1 MTGNGSPMKKIFPV
15 LFWCAGVASA
25 DPSPA
30 LSSAEIHLAL
40 RKLNVLGT
48 VLYLAAHPDD
58 ENTRLL
64 AYLSKERLFRTG
76 YLSLNRGEGGQNLI
90 GPEQGTLLGLIRT
103 QELLKARSVDGA
115 GQFFTRAID
124 FGFSKTTE
132 ESLAKWGHDS
142 VLADV
147 VWIIR
152 TFRPDIIVTRF
163 TPVLGG
169 HGHHTAS
176 AVLAKEAFAAAAD
189 SSRFPGQLRFV
200 ETWQARSLYWNAWRF
215 EEKPGEPP
223 LSQVDV
229 GTFNSLLGQ
238 SYNEIAA
245 LSRNNHK
252 SQGFGTIPLRGAEP
266 DKFQY
271 VAGDSAA
278 DPFGKTDRG
287 WAGIKGGEAVS
298 ALVRL
303 ALQRY
308 DFADPGKVLPQVLQI
323 HAKLGA
329 MPDGHWVRVKKAE
342 TEALIRAMLG
352 LWVEA
357 TVETPSAAV
366 GSSVPMKLKVVAR
379 ALPGWTL
386 EKIAFPFRGDTT
398 VNLLLGK
405 NVPESLATVLAIPS
419 DHPVTQPY
427 WLEKA
432 PGPDFYRVDDQ
443 TRIGVPS
450 PGAALRVRLVLKHK
464 GHAIPIE
471 TPVEHAY
478 LDKVHGEI
486 FQPFVITPVA
496 TAGFAEPVYLFP
508 GSEAK
513 EISLTVKSHSDAKDG
528 VSGTVRLALPPGW
541 SAAPASLPFRIQEKN
556 AEAKVTFRLTPP
568 KGERNGG
575 HDGVHK
581 GKVSAELDV
590 GGKILDRGFIQVAYP
605 HIPVQTVFSPAQAD
619 LVKDVI
625 RAGKEKVGYIMGAG
639 DALPGHLRELGY
651 AVTLL
656 DENALSGDLRR
667 FDVIIA
673 GVRAFNTRKDLALR
687 RGKLMDFVH
696 AGGRLIA
703 QYAVNTGLVT
713 AQMGPYPFALTRDRI
728 TVEDA
733 PLAILDKGH
742 PIFNFPN
749 KITPADFSGWV
760 QERGLYFAGEMDSA
774 YVPLLEGADPG
785 EKPSRGMLIYAT
797 HGKGTF
803 IYTGLSL
810 FRQLP
815 AGVPGAY
822 KLFANLISAPGKTPA
837 AGKTPVSG
845 GPVAD

>member
-1 MTGNGSPMKKIFPV
+1 MFGNGSPMKKIFPA
-15 LFWCAGVASA
+15 LFLCICGAYA

-40 RKLNVLGT
+40 GKLNVLGS

-90 GPEQGTLLGLIRT
+90 GPEQGALLGLIRT

-124 FGFSKTTE
+124 FGYSKTTE

-152 TFRPDIIVTRF
+152 NFRPDVIVTRF
-163 TPVLGG
+163 TPTLGG

-223 LSQVDV
+223 LSKVDV
-229 GTFNSLLGQ
+229 GFFNPLLGQ
-238 SYNEIAA
+238 SYSEIAA

-252 SQGFGTIPLRGAEP
+252 SQGFGTIPMRGTEP
-266 DKFQY
+266 DRFRY
-271 VAGDSAA
+271 MAGDSAA

-287 WAGIKGGEAVS
+287 WKRIKGGEAISTLVNQ
-298 ALVRL
+298 ALKRF
-303 ALQRY
+303 
-308 DFADPGKVLPQVLQI
+308 DFTDPGKVLPQVLQI
-323 HAKLGA
+323 HATLSA

-342 TEALIRAMLG
+342 TETLIGAMLG

-357 TVETPSAAV
+357 TVERPSAAV

-379 ALPGWTL
+379 AQPGWTL
-386 EKIAFPFRGDTT
+386 DKITFPFGGDST
-398 VNLLLGK
+398 VNLELGK
-405 NVPESLATVLAIPS
+405 NVPESLSTVLAIPT

-427 WLEKA
+427 WLEKRLEKTPA
-432 PGPDFYRVDDQ
+432 PDFYRVDDQ
-443 TRIGVPS
+443 TRIGDPA
-450 PGAALRVRLVLKHK
+450 PGTALRVRLSLKHK
-464 GHAIPIE
+464 GHAVSFE
-471 TPVEHAY
+471 APVEYAY

-486 FQPFVITPVA
+486 FQPFVITPVV
-496 TAGFAEPVYLFP
+496 TAGFVEPVYLFP
-508 GSEAK
+508 GSGTK
-513 EISLTVKSHSDAKDG
+513 EISLTVKSHSDAKEG
-528 VSGTVRLALPPGW
+528 VSGSVRLALPPGW
-541 SAAPASLPFRIQEKN
+541 RAAPASLPFRIKEMN

-568 KGERNGG
+568 QGERAGTAP
-575 HDGVHK
+575 VPYK

-590 GGKILDRGFIQVAYP
+590 GGAILDRGFVQVKYP
-605 HIPVQTVFSPAQAD
+605 HIPVQTVFPPAEAE

-639 DALPGHLRELGY
+639 DLLPGHLREMGY

-656 DENALSGDLRR
+656 DENALNGDLRR

-713 AQMGPYPFALTRDRI
+713 AQMGPYPFTLTRDRI
-728 TVEDA
+728 TVEEA
-733 PLAILDKGH
+733 PLTILDKGH
-742 PIFNFPN
+742 PIFNIPN
-749 KITPADFSGWV
+749 KIAPSDFSGWV

-774 YVPLLEGADPG
+774 YVPLLEGGDPG
-785 EKPSRGMLIYAT
+785 EKPSRGMLIYAS

-815 AGVPGAY
+815 AGVPGGY
-822 KLFANLISAPGKTPA
+822 KLFANLISAPLKTPA
-837 AGKTPVSG
+837 SRGA
-845 GPVAD
+845 VAD

>member
-1 MTGNGSPMKKIFPV
+1 MKKIFTV
-15 LFWCAGVASA
+15 LFLCVCGASA
-25 DPSPA
+25 DPAPA

-40 RKLNVLGT
+40 RKLNVMGT

-152 TFRPDIIVTRF
+152 TFRPDVIVTRF
-163 TPVLGG
+163 TPTLGG

-189 SSRFPGQLRFV
+189 STRFPGQLRHV

-215 EEKPGEPP
+215 EDKPGEPP
-223 LSQVDV
+223 LPKVDV
-229 GTFNSLLGQ
+229 GVFNPLLGQ

-252 SQGFGTIPLRGAEP
+252 SQGFGTIPLRGTEP

-271 VAGDSAA
+271 IAGDSAA
-278 DPFGKTDRG
+278 DPFEKTDRG
-287 WAGIKGGEAVS
+287 WARIKGGEAIS
-298 ALVRL
+298 ALVRQ
-303 ALQRY
+303 ALQRF
-308 DFADPGKVLPQVLQI
+308 DFANPGKVLPQVLQI

-357 TVETPSAAV
+357 TVEKPSAAV

-379 ALPGWTL
+379 AQPGWKL

-398 VNLLLGK
+398 VNLELGK

-427 WLEKA
+427 WLEKEHERGLEKGPEKS
-432 PGPDFYRVDDQ
+432 PGKTPVPDFYRVDDQ
-443 TRIGVPS
+443 TRIGVPA
-450 PGAALRVRLVLKHK
+450 PGTALRVKLVLRHK
-464 GHAIPIE
+464 GHAIPVE
-471 TPVEHAY
+471 APVEHAY

-496 TAGFAEPVYLFP
+496 TAGFAEAVYLFP

-513 EISLTVKSHSDAKDG
+513 EVSLTVKSHSDAKDG
-528 VSGTVRLALPPGW
+528 VSGSVRLALPPGW
-541 SAAPASLPFRIQEKN
+541 SAAPASLPFRIKEKN

-568 KGERNGG
+568 QGELKGGHNGG
-575 HDGVHK
+575 HR

-590 GGKILDRGFIQVAYP
+590 DGEILDRGFVQVAYP
-605 HIPVQTVFSPAQAD
+605 HIPVQTVFPPAEAD
-619 LVKDVI
+619 LVQDVI

-639 DALPGHLRELGY
+639 DMLPGHLREMGY

-656 DENALSGDLRR
+656 DENALNGDLRR

-673 GVRAFNTRKDLALR
+673 GVRGIQHPQGFGPAPRQADGLRACGRPLDRAIRGEHRPGHSANGTLSVRAHPGSDHRR
-687 RGKLMDFVH
+687 RGASRHPGQRASDF
-696 AGGRLIA
+696 
-703 QYAVNTGLVT
+703 Q
-713 AQMGPYPFALTRDRI
+713 
-728 TVEDA
+728 
-733 PLAILDKGH
+733 
-742 PIFNFPN
+742 FP
-749 KITPADFSGWV
+749 
-760 QERGLYFAGEMDSA
+760 Q
-774 YVPLLEGADPG
+774 
-785 EKPSRGMLIYAT
+785 
-797 HGKGTF
+797 
-803 IYTGLSL
+803 
-810 FRQLP
+810 
-815 AGVPGAY
+815 
-822 KLFANLISAPGKTPA
+822 
-837 AGKTPVSG
+837 
-845 GPVAD
+845 